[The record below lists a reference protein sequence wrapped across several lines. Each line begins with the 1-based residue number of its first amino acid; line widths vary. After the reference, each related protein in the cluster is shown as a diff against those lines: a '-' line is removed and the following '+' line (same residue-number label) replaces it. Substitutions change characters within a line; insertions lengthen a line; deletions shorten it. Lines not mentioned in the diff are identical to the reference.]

1 MSKTPGFL
9 AAIAFTVG
17 LAVLC
22 GDCQRSVAQEFLV
35 PESQA
40 FRAGLKVQWDTQLP
54 IGGPFKLVDWF
65 LQIDENSSTTYFV
78 LEAGTV
84 RELVSNRQLNP
95 QGEPFGLQGAQEE
108 IQFRKELL
116 ATRMKMRGIDDVEI
130 KVSSYTLPKSVLY
143 ALSSDGVVTAIDA
156 DTGDILWDQLIGSI
170 DLNVVGLGASNN
182 HVAVIVGSKVYCLNS
197 KDGRTLWSKETVF
210 APSASPAVSDSNILV
225 PLGNGRLQSF
235 RIEDEGYGSNAFFAS
250 GFATAR
256 PLVSGNRVAWTTDSG
271 QLNLA
276 TPAVSKAVSFRIK
289 ANDAI
294 VATPTSVGNRVF
306 AASLDGF
313 VYCVDQEQGR
323 LLWEVTTGSGITQS
337 PVPIGNFL
345 YVVSLANQLFKIETE
360 SGRFSENWDTPI
372 EGISHFLS
380 ATTKSIFALDAKNHL
395 QVIDKSSGKLTGSV
409 SIGTIDLV
417 LTNYQTDRIYLAT
430 STGLIECVREITS
443 ETPVFHNR
451 DQANA
456 TPAQPGDA
464 GPEVDP
470 FAVDRD
476 NDPFA
481 AGEDDPFATP
491 ADDSDPGSTP
501 GPDDDDDDGNPFN

>member
-9 AAIAFTVG
+9 TAIAFTFG

-22 GDCQRSVAQEFLV
+22 CDCQRSVAQDFLV

-40 FRAGLKVQWDTQLP
+40 FRAGLKVQWTTQLP
-54 IGGPFKLVDWF
+54 IGGPFQMVDWF

-78 LEAGTV
+78 LEAGTI
-84 RELVSNRQLNP
+84 REVVSNRQLNP
-95 QGEPFGLQGAQEE
+95 QGQPFGLQGAQEE
-108 IQFRKELL
+108 IEFRKEILGE
-116 ATRMKMRGIDDVEI
+116 RMKKRGIDDIEI
-130 KVSSYTLPKSVLY
+130 KISSYTLPKSVLY

-156 DTGDILWDQLIGSI
+156 DTGDIIWDHLVGNI
-170 DLNVVGLGASNN
+170 DLNVIGLGASNN

-197 KDGRTLWSKETVF
+197 ENGRTLWSKETVF
-210 APSASPAVSDSNILV
+210 APSAPPAVSDTNILV

-235 RIEDEGYGSNAFFAS
+235 KIEAEGYGSNAFFAS

-256 PLVSGNRVAWTTDSG
+256 PLVSGNRVVWTTDSG

-276 TPAVSKAVSFRIK
+276 SPSVSKAVSFRLK
-289 ANDAI
+289 ANDGI
-294 VATPTSVGNRVF
+294 VASPTSFGNRVY

-345 YVVSLANQLFKIETE
+345 YVVSLTNQLFKIESD
-360 SGRFSENWDTPI
+360 SGRFSENWDEPI
-372 EGISHFLS
+372 GGISHFLS
-380 ATTKSIFALDAKNHL
+380 ATTKSIFALDVKNHL
-395 QVIDKSSGKLTGSV
+395 LVIDKSSGKFTGSV
-409 SIGTIDLV
+409 AIGTIDRV
-417 LTNYQTDRIYLAT
+417 LTNYQTDRIYLA
-430 STGLIECVREITS
+430 SDDGQIECVREITS
-443 ETPVFHNR
+443 ETPVFHNS

-470 FAVDRD
+470 FAVDRE

-501 GPDDDDDDGNPFN
+501 GPDDDDGNPFN